1 MVRRQIETTVLK
13 EEFITYNSQ
22 VEGTPDYAGPHGEA
36 PEFVRRQKQQE
47 ESMAQ
52 SLYCGFWGRE
62 WAGKGRQA

>member
-52 SLYCGFWGRE
+52 SLYCGFWERE